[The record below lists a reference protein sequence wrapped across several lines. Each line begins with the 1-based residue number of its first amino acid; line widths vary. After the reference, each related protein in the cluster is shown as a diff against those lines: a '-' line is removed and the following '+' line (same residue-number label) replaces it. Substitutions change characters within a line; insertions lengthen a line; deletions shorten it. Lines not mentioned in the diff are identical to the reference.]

1 MGGAGGVGAPSTPGA
16 IGGIGGGM
24 RGGGLPAFTRQS
36 SSQRRLKIQW
46 DTYVKLSEERL
57 DRDAAYREVRGRDPR
72 PVLLLRDCDS
82 CAGKDDALLERSME
96 DEKILLAS
104 GWFHC
109 IRVDKGV
116 LKDDHPL
123 NSLFMGGDQVAPH
136 MILFSADG
144 TERIGLPGK
153 PTAKK
158 LWLVMNKILAKDYVK
173 PADPAIARWIAL
185 LSRFDSLDTRKQ
197 EISTQREGTDDPKKA
212 GAFDKEIKQVE
223 EQLAKARQEETVVR
237 DLGLRSGGNRTQP
250 VDYDAEAAEAV
261 RGSGKKGGLLD
272 KVKKPDAQPAGNGES
287 GK

>member
-1 MGGAGGVGAPSTPGA
+1 
-16 IGGIGGGM
+16 M

-36 SSQRRLKIQW
+36 SSQRRLKITW
-46 DTYVKLSEERL
+46 DTYVKMSEERL

-96 DEKILLAS
+96 DEKILLGS

-109 IRVDKGV
+109 VRVDKGV

-144 TERIGLPGK
+144 SERIGLPGK

-158 LWLVMNKILAKDYVK
+158 LWNVMNKILTKDYVK
-173 PADPAIARWIAL
+173 SADAAIARWIGL
-185 LSRFDSLDTRKQ
+185 LSRFDSLDVRKQ
-197 EISTQREGTDDPKKA
+197 EISTQREGTDDPKKVS
-212 GAFDKEIKQVE
+212 AFEKEIKLVE
-223 EQLAKARQEETVVR
+223 EQIAKARHEESVVR
-237 DLGLRSGGNRTQP
+237 DLGLRAGTGAPQA

-272 KVKKPDAQPAGNGES
+272 KVKKPEAQPATTGD